1 MRSLATAPRDFRGG
15 IRGPDPRSCLAI
27 LFAYL
32 PEKEAVALYQDFKFK
47 FIATLSQEDFEKEM
61 DIRGWTSENRNLSD

>member
-15 IRGPDPRSCLAI
+15 IRGPDPRSS